1 MQDSYITFFFSQ
13 IILLKYTFSY
23 LKKYY
28 TFNKIETFIFNNF
41 ISTPMKLELND
52 QQKMIQKMVREF
64 ADKEVGPIA
73 AELDKKEEYP
83 HKTLDK
89 MAKLGLLGIIIP
101 TEYGGAGLDTISYSI
116 VVEEIS
122 RKCASTGVV
131 TSVHNSLAAWPIM
144 KYGSDDQKKKY
155 LPLLAKGE
163 KIGAFAGTEPNAGT
177 DLGAMKTTAVL
188 KGDKYIINGDKTFI
202 TSGSEAGI
210 IIVFAVTDK
219 NAGSKGISAFI
230 VENTFKGYKVG
241 SIFEKLGINASKTS
255 ELIFENMEVPKENL
269 LGNEGEGFKI
279 ALSTLD
285 VGRIGIG
292 AQAVG
297 IAQAALDESIEYS
310 KQRQQFN
317 KPISQFQAIQ
327 WMIADMATRIEAARF
342 LVYNASYKKDL
353 GGRISKEAAMAK
365 LFASEIA
372 VESAVKAVQIHGG
385 YGYTKEYTVE
395 RLFRD
400 SKITEIYEGTSEV
413 QRMVIAGSILK

>member
-1 MQDSYITFFFSQ
+1 M
-13 IILLKYTFSY
+13 
-23 LKKYY
+23 
-28 TFNKIETFIFNNF
+28 FINL
-41 ISTPMKLELND
+41 IPTPMKLELND

-64 ADKEVGPIA
+64 ATKEIAPIA
-73 AELDKKEEYP
+73 AELDKKGEYP
-83 HKTLDK
+83 TKTLGK

-122 RKCASTGVV
+122 RKCASTGVI
-131 TSVHNSLAAWPIM
+131 TSVHNSLVAWPIM
-144 KYGSDDQKKKY
+144 KYGTDEQKKKY
-155 LPLLAKGE
+155 LPKLASGE
-163 KIGAFAGTEPNAGT
+163 KIGAFAGTEPNAGS

-188 KGDKYIINGDKTFI
+188 KGNKYIINGDKTFI

-210 IIVFAVTDK
+210 LIVFAVTDK
-219 NAGSKGISAFI
+219 SAGSRGISAFI

-269 LGNEGEGFKI
+269 LGKESEGFKI

-285 VGRIGIG
+285 GGRIGIA

-297 IAQAALDESIEYS
+297 IAQTALDESIEYS
-310 KQRQQFN
+310 KQRQQFGR
-317 KPISQFQAIQ
+317 PIAKFQAIQ
-327 WMIADMATRIEAARF
+327 WMIADIATRIEASRY
-342 LVYNASYKKDL
+342 LVYNASYQKDL
-353 GGRISKEAAMAK
+353 GGRFSKEAAMAK
-365 LFASEIA
+365 LFASETA
-372 VESAVKAVQIHGG
+372 VDAAIKAVQIHGG

-413 QRMVIAGSILK
+413 QRLVIAASLLR

>member
-1 MQDSYITFFFSQ
+1 M
-13 IILLKYTFSY
+13 
-23 LKKYY
+23 
-28 TFNKIETFIFNNF
+28 FINL
-41 ISTPMKLELND
+41 IPTPMKLELND

-64 ADKEVGPIA
+64 AAKEIAPVA
-73 AELDKKEEYP
+73 AELDKNEEYP
-83 HKTLDK
+83 TKILGK

-122 RKCASTGVV
+122 RKCASTGVI
-131 TSVHNSLAAWPIM
+131 TSVHNSLVAWPIM
-144 KYGSDDQKKKY
+144 KYGTDEQKKKY
-155 LPLLAKGE
+155 LPKLASGE
-163 KIGAFAGTEPNAGT
+163 KIGAFAGTEPNAGS

-188 KGDKYIINGDKTFI
+188 KGNKYSINGDKTFI

-210 IIVFAVTDK
+210 LIVFAVTDK
-219 NAGSKGISAFI
+219 SAGSRGISAFI

-269 LGNEGEGFKI
+269 LGKESEGFKI

-285 VGRIGIG
+285 GGRIGIA

-297 IAQAALDESIEYS
+297 IAQTALDESIEYS
-310 KQRQQFN
+310 KQRQQFGR
-317 KPISQFQAIQ
+317 PIAKFQAIQ
-327 WMIADMATRIEAARF
+327 WMIADIATRIEASRY
-342 LVYNASYKKDL
+342 LVYNASYQKDL
-353 GGRISKEAAMAK
+353 GGRFSKEAAMAK
-365 LFASEIA
+365 LFASETA
-372 VESAVKAVQIHGG
+372 VDAAIKAVQIHGG

-413 QRMVIAGSILK
+413 QRLVIAASLLR